1 MKISKQILFSVLCLM
16 MSNAIQSLPTALVQ
30 ANGDYLY
37 AGKRYTPKQWSAK
50 WKGAKVMPEE
60 MMQPTPEQIKKRMAF
75 ELKTLTDRLAPY
87 KPSQKE
93 EIIATFCDELKKI
106 ILSLQKTVD
115 SNQNDIESIKIALG
129 Y

>member
-1 MKISKQILFSVLCLM
+1 
-16 MSNAIQSLPTALVQ
+16 
-30 ANGDYLY
+30 
-37 AGKRYTPKQWSAK
+37 
-50 WKGAKVMPEE
+50 MPEE